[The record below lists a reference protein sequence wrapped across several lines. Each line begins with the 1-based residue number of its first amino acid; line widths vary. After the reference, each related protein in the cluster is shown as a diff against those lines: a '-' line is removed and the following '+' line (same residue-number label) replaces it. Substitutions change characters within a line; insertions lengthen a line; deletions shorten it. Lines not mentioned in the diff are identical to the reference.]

1 MGDGSSERDD
11 AKQTALK
18 QPGVTDLRACCPD
31 DDSSE
36 VNILHEKVNGEY
48 LIELKVVSELVSLHC
63 RISLS

>member
-11 AKQTALK
+11 AKQSAFK

-36 VNILHEKVNGEY
+36 VNILHE
-48 LIELKVVSELVSLHC
+48 
-63 RISLS
+63 